1 MKYYKISKLCNN
13 STVSKFVTK
22 EVSLS
27 GRSDQVILTP
37 IWAIILFEVSAL
49 LDVRHCNLQSSCNL
63 MMQSWANRKN
73 YNFRPNLPPPPNF
86 FSSVLPLLVVRQC
99 PKLSSYAIPGKTN
112 EPNLKKWQK
121 PPYFGP
127 NFGSNLCPKHF
138 LQVLPLLV
146 VRHCSRLWS
155 CAIWRKTNEPN
166 LRKWQ
171 KN

>member
-63 MMQSWANRKN
+63 MMQS
-73 YNFRPNLPPPPNF
+73 
-86 FSSVLPLLVVRQC
+86 
-99 PKLSSYAIPGKTN
+99 
-112 EPNLKKWQK
+112 
-121 PPYFGP
+121 
-127 NFGSNLCPKHF
+127 
-138 LQVLPLLV
+138 
-146 VRHCSRLWS
+146 
-155 CAIWRKTNEPN
+155 
-166 LRKWQ
+166 
-171 KN
+171 